1 MFRILRTG
9 TTNTHEITRKL
20 QRFSCLFMLF
30 RGYRLP
36 AIGFLPLITVFT
48 ALFSAAAFAQP
59 PAENPPEKE
68 PVKKT
73 NARPSPTPPIAPSEP
88 YDKADVKRMG
98 ALCVTLDTEAGI
110 IVLEM
115 YPELAPETVR
125 NFLNM
130 AAIGALD
137 NTTFSRVVPG
147 FVVQG
152 GDLYTNEKITTPF
165 KWRAL
170 RKIKD
175 EPNKIMHE
183 KGILSMARP
192 AEPDSAST
200 HFFILLKSSPTLDGT
215 FAAFG
220 RVIKGMEVVE
230 AINKMPVMME
240 KPDKPVRIRKATV
253 AACPAPAPVN

>member
-1 MFRILRTG
+1 M
-9 TTNTHEITRKL
+9 
-20 QRFSCLFMLF
+20 
-30 RGYRLP
+30 P
-36 AIGFLPLITVFT
+36 GFLPLIIILMAF
-48 ALFSAAAFAQP
+48 FAATAFAQQ
-59 PAENPPEKE
+59 PAGTPTEKE
-68 PVKKT
+68 PAKT
-73 NARPSPTPPIAPSEP
+73 NARPTPIPPKAPVEP
-88 YDKADVKRMG
+88 YDKADAKTMG

-115 YPELAPETVR
+115 FPELAPETVR
-125 NFLNM
+125 NFLNL

-152 GDLYTNEKITTPF
+152 GDLYTNEKITTPL

-175 EPNKIMHE
+175 EPSNILHE
-183 KGILSMARP
+183 KGILSMARGD
-192 AEPDSAST
+192 EPESAST
-200 HFFILLKSSPTLDGT
+200 HFFILLKSAPTLDGK

-220 RVIKGMEVVE
+220 RVVKGMEVVE
-230 AINKMPVMME
+230 AINKLPGVME

-253 AACPAPAPVN
+253 ASCPAPAPAN

>member
-1 MFRILRTG
+1 MSRLLKSIAVLTV
-9 TTNTHEITRKL
+9 
-20 QRFSCLFMLF
+20 LF
-30 RGYRLP
+30 Y
-36 AIGFLPLITVFT
+36 
-48 ALFSAAAFAQP
+48 SAANAQQP
-59 PAENPPEKE
+59 SPTPAGKE

-73 NARPSPTPPIAPSEP
+73 NARPSPTPPRALSEP
-88 YDKADVKRMG
+88 YDKADVKTMG
-98 ALCVTLDTEAGI
+98 ALCVILDTEAGI

-137 NTTFSRVVPG
+137 NTTFSRVVPA

-230 AINKMPVMME
+230 AIGKMPVVQE

-253 AACPAPAPVN
+253 GECPVPVPAPAN